1 MTEPP
6 EEEEIRL
13 LLSNVR
19 KIPAILAA
27 PGSRKIFSNCGHTCW
42 ISQEAIEFVLDQA
55 RNGKDVITICD
66 ECQDLG
72 EVLASSPE
80 DVCQLPGLRE
90 ALTRTVG
97 TAMADQLDALAREKF
112 PNWDKDWKE
121 KDGTDH
127 PTSGDHQED
136 RTS

>member
-6 EEEEIRL
+6 EKEEEIRL
-13 LLSNVR
+13 LLSNVN
-19 KIPAILAA
+19 KIPAILAT
-27 PGSRKIFSNCGHTCW
+27 GNRKTFSNCGHTCW
-42 ISQEAIEFVLDQA
+42 ISQEAIEFILDQA

-80 DVCQLPGLRE
+80 DIRQLPGLRE
-90 ALTRTVG
+90 ATTRTVG
-97 TAMADQLDALAREKF
+97 TAMADQMDAWAREKF

-121 KDGTDH
+121 KDGSDNA
-127 PTSGDHQED
+127 TSGDHQEGG
-136 RTS
+136 TS